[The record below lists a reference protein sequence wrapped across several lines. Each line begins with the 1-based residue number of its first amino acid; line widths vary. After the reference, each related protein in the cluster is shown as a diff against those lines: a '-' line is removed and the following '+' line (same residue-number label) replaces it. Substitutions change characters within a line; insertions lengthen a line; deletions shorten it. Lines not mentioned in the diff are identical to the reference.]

1 MLLMKTVFTHT
12 SMRRGS
18 SVRPLTRTIS
28 IVFWIFLAGYGTV
41 LLSSLVCRHHLDQR
55 FNFVTAASL
64 ILIFVISSK
73 LILSRR
79 SLSHAKKNLDEAQQ
93 LAGIGSWE
101 RNLGNG
107 KGYWSENHYRLF
119 GMVPRQSA
127 PSMDEF
133 FALIHPDDRE
143 HARATVI
150 KAIETGS
157 TYEIMYRQANDRENR
172 MFRSSGT
179 VQCDENGTPLRIVG
193 SIQNI
198 TERYHQQCLREQL
211 LKQKELFITR
221 LSHDLKTPLTP
232 LMALLPLIR
241 RSSADAVQQE
251 MVDLCL
257 NSANHIMELVL
268 KTTRLSQLSSSTH
281 LQPKCADIPLATA
294 VDGCIAEIRRHQPD
308 NLIIENMIDSKLSAH
323 ANLLELEEIFQNLI
337 DNAIKF
343 SPLDCRI
350 TIDAFRRELMVTIC
364 VKDNG
369 IGLAKEELTDI
380 FDEFF
385 KADQSRHELNS
396 SGLGL
401 SICRRIVENH
411 GGCIWAQSSG
421 SGHGTTICFTLASG
435 GAYEE

>member
-1 MLLMKTVFTHT
+1 M
-12 SMRRGS
+12 
-18 SVRPLTRTIS
+18 
-28 IVFWIFLAGYGTV
+28 
-41 LLSSLVCRHHLDQR
+41 LSSLVCRHHLDQR

-64 ILIFVISSK
+64 ILLFIISTK

-101 RNLGNG
+101 RNLGSG

-119 GMVPRQSA
+119 GMVPRKTA

-133 FALIHPDDRE
+133 FELIHPDDRI

-157 TYEIMYRQANDRENR
+157 RYEIMYRQAHDPENR
-172 MFRSSGT
+172 IFRSSGT

-198 TERYHQQCLREQL
+198 TEKYRQQCLREQL

-232 LMALLPLIR
+232 LVALLPLIR
-241 RSSADAVQQE
+241 KSSADALQRE

-257 NSANHIMELVL
+257 SSANHIMELVL
-268 KTTRLSQLSSSTH
+268 KTTRLAQLSSIVP
-281 LQPKCADIPLATA
+281 LQPERTDILLATA
-294 VDGCIAEIRRHQPD
+294 VDGCIAEIRGHQPD
-308 NLIIENMIDSKLSAH
+308 NLIIENLIDSELNVH
-323 ANLLELEEIFQNLI
+323 ANLVELEEIFQNLI

-350 TIDAFRRELMVTIC
+350 TIDAFREEQLVTIC

-369 IGLAKEELTDI
+369 VGLAQEELTDI

-411 GGCIWAQSSG
+411 GGSIWAQSSG

-435 GAYEE
+435 GAYE